1 TGAPRKIS
9 PGGVS
14 VILRKVRNQPRTT
27 REELVNDLRRAGTTV
42 SKTQAQNTERQIEE
56 EFEKL
61 HQFLRDE
68 EAARIAALRKEEEKK
83 SQVMKEKM
91 EKMSRELEA
100 LSDTIRAIEKQ
111 MEAEDVS
118 FVQNYKTIAER
129 AQSTLQDPE
138 KFSGTL
144 IQVANHLSILKF
156 TVWEKMKEIAEYS
169 IVCTLFSAVSPFF
182 RKMASGT
189 YSQEDLSCHVCCK
202 TIRDPVPLDCS
213 HTVCK
218 PCLEKFQE
226 TTGSRECPVCHR
238 KSSLNLPLQFSSMNL
253 LGNTERLCLLHSN
266 ELRFFCQND
275 QQLLC
280 VDCCDSET
288 HTKHR
293 FCSLKEVAQDYKIE
307 LSAAL
312 KTLKEKEE
320 IFTDCKWSWDQAAEH
335 IATQAQNTERQ
346 IKEEFEK
353 LHQFLRNE
361 EAVRIAVLKM
371 EEEQKSQVMKE
382 KIEKMSREIAELSD
396 TIRVI
401 EEQMEAEDVSVVRNY
416 RDTVERAQCT
426 LQDPQKFS
434 GKFLQVAN
442 HLSNLKFTVWKKMK
456 EIVEYSPVTLDP
468 NTAHPL
474 LILSDDLTTVRLG
487 NERPQLPDDPERFDH
502 QHFVLGSKGFNSGV
516 HCWDVEVEG
525 SKFWAVGVISESANR
540 KGNVDTRSGMWAIMY
555 NGVHVAVQSLNVCS
569 YSDQTLG
576 VKESD
581 GLGKEAVAQS
591 GCEGPDASGLAIR
604 CGAVPKPGSDAA
616 AQDALDGS
624 SVEGGEDGRWEM
636 CLPQPSQEVETLLGF
651 LGYGAGVE
659 GPEST
664 GELPPSS
671 KIPPTPNMDY
681 LHFYLQVGDS
691 FPHTIASR
699 MLSEE
704 DLSCPVC
711 YETFRDPVLL
721 GCRHRVCKSCLE
733 KFWENKEHRECPVCR
748 RRSSKD
754 IPIDLSLK
762 NPSGKPE
769 RLCSLHSKEL
779 GLFCK
784 TDHQLLCLDCCNSE
798 MHTNHGFCSLKEVA
812 QDYKTKLSSALKTLK
827 EKEEIFTDCKRSWDQ
842 AAEHIATQAQNTE
855 RQIKEEFEKL
865 HQFLRDEEAVRIAAL
880 RKEEEQKSQ
889 VMKEKMEKMSRE
901 LEALS
906 DTIRVVEEQMEVE
919 DVSVVRVST
928 VGSVFVSSEL
938 SPGCSSRAQC
948 TLQDPEKF
956 SGKFLQVTNH
966 LSNLKFT
973 VWEKMKE
980 IVKYSPVTLDPNTAK
995 SLAHPD
1001 HHRAGM
1007 MWVVDHSQHCRDTDV
1022 VLVDP
1027 VLLDCKHR
1035 VCKSCLE
1042 KFWETKGSR
1051 ECPVCRRKSSP
1062 AILEEFSSKILPE
1075 KAERLCRLHS
1085 KEFGLF
1091 CMIDRVPLC
1100 SDCCNSNMHAN
1111 HRFCSL
1117 KEVAEDY
1124 KTKLSA
1130 DLKPLKEKEKIFTDC
1145 KRSWDQAAEHI
1156 ATQAQNTERQIEE
1169 EFEKLHQFLRDEEA
1183 ARIAALRKEEEQKS
1197 QVMKEKMEKMSKE
1210 LEALSDTIRAIE
1222 EQMEAEDVSVVRVST
1237 VWSVFNYKDTVK
1249 RAQCT
1254 LQDPEKF
1261 SGKLLQVAD
1270 HLSNLKFTVWEKMKE
1285 IVKYC
1290 ILLHSSYLL
1299 LQTSLYSRTT
1309 FSTSHPSTLELPSPP
1324 AILLL

>member
-1 TGAPRKIS
+1 CGVDVHD
-9 PGGVS
+9 GGK
-14 VILRKVRNQPRTT
+14 RDTD
-27 REELVNDLRRAGTTV
+27 DL
-42 SKTQAQNTERQIEE
+42 
-56 EFEKL
+56 
-61 HQFLRDE
+61 
-68 EAARIAALRKEEEKK
+68 
-83 SQVMKEKM
+83 
-91 EKMSRELEA
+91 
-100 LSDTIRAIEKQ
+100 
-111 MEAEDVS
+111 
-118 FVQNYKTIAER
+118 
-129 AQSTLQDPE
+129 
-138 KFSGTL
+138 
-144 IQVANHLSILKF
+144 
-156 TVWEKMKEIAEYS
+156 
-169 IVCTLFSAVSPFF
+169 
-182 RKMASGT
+182 
-189 YSQEDLSCHVCCK
+189 LSCPHY
-202 TIRDPVPLDCS
+202 
-213 HTVCK
+213 
-218 PCLEKFQE
+218 
-226 TTGSRECPVCHR
+226 
-238 KSSLNLPLQFSSMNL
+238 PLQ
-253 LGNTERLCLLHSN
+253 
-266 ELRFFCQND
+266 
-275 QQLLC
+275 
-280 VDCCDSET
+280 
-288 HTKHR
+288 
-293 FCSLKEVAQDYKIE
+293 
-307 LSAAL
+307 
-312 KTLKEKEE
+312 
-320 IFTDCKWSWDQAAEH
+320 
-335 IATQAQNTERQ
+335 
-346 IKEEFEK
+346 
-353 LHQFLRNE
+353 
-361 EAVRIAVLKM
+361 
-371 EEEQKSQVMKE
+371 
-382 KIEKMSREIAELSD
+382 
-396 TIRVI
+396 
-401 EEQMEAEDVSVVRNY
+401 
-416 RDTVERAQCT
+416 
-426 LQDPQKFS
+426 
-434 GKFLQVAN
+434 
-442 HLSNLKFTVWKKMK
+442 
-456 EIVEYSPVTLDP
+456 
-468 NTAHPL
+468 
-474 LILSDDLTTVRLG
+474 
-487 NERPQLPDDPERFDH
+487 
-502 QHFVLGSKGFNSGV
+502 
-516 HCWDVEVEG
+516 
-525 SKFWAVGVISESANR
+525 
-540 KGNVDTRSGMWAIMY
+540 
-555 NGVHVAVQSLNVCS
+555 
-569 YSDQTLG
+569 
-576 VKESD
+576 
-581 GLGKEAVAQS
+581 
-591 GCEGPDASGLAIR
+591 GLAIR
-604 CGAVPKPGSDAA
+604 CGAVPKPGSAAA

-659 GPEST
+659 GP
-664 GELPPSS
+664 
-671 KIPPTPNMDY
+671 
-681 LHFYLQVGDS
+681 DS
-691 FPHTIASR
+691 FPQTIASR
-699 MLSEE
+699 MHSEE

-748 RRSSKD
+748 RRSSMD
-754 IPIDLSLK
+754 IPLDLSLK

-769 RLCSLHSKEL
+769 RLCDLHSKEL

-798 MHTNHGFCSLKEVA
+798 MHTNHGFFSLKEVA
-812 QDYKTKLSSALKTLK
+812 QDYKTKLTAVLKTLK
-827 EKEEIFTDCKRSWDQ
+827 EKEDIFTDCKRSWDQ

-865 HQFLRDEEAVRIAAL
+865 HQFLRDEEAARIAVL

-889 VMKEKMEKMSRE
+889 VIKEKIEKMSKE
-901 LEALS
+901 LEALT
-906 DTIRVVEEQMEVE
+906 DTIRAIEEQMEAE
-919 DVSVVRVST
+919 DVSVVRNYRDT
-928 VGSVFVSSEL
+928 VE
-938 SPGCSSRAQC
+938 RAQC

-956 SGKFLQVTNH
+956 SGKFLQVANH

-980 IVKYSPVTLDPNTAK
+980 IVEYSPVTLDPNTANPWHILSDELTTVRLGNEK
-995 SLAHPD
+995 QQLPD
-1001 HHRAGM
+1001 NPERFDHQCFVLGSKGFNSGVHCWDVEVEDSKFWAVGVVSESANRKGNVDRPPQDPHRAGT

-1022 VLVDP
+1022 VVVDP

-1091 CMIDRVPLC
+1091 CMIDGVPLC

-1124 KTKLSA
+1124 KAKLSA
-1130 DLKPLKEKEKIFTDC
+1130 DLKPLKEKEEIFTDC

-1222 EQMEAEDVSVVRVST
+1222 EQMEAEDVSVVR
-1237 VWSVFNYKDTVK
+1237 NYKDTVK

-1290 ILLHSSYLL
+1290 ILPHFSYLL

-1309 FSTSHPSTLELPSPP
+1309 FSSSHPSTLGLPSPP